1 PLVYS
6 AKKRL
11 EHLDISE
18 LAVSEM
24 RQNRQDMGLRIAFC
38 FKVGYAYHK
47 VELLGSGTQARQ
59 HQQRKNTMI
68 LEAFFSTVAS
78 NVFTEIIKQIAA
90 ERKRRK
96 DEDIERIV
104 DQVLRKYHPV
114 GQSSII
120 EREIILILGNAELV
134 GA

>member
-1 PLVYS
+1 MAVFFPHSIATNQYRRIPCFDAYPFPWPSLGSITCPLVYS

-78 NVFTEIIKQIAA
+78 
-90 ERKRRK
+90 
-96 DEDIERIV
+96 
-104 DQVLRKYHPV
+104 
-114 GQSSII
+114 
-120 EREIILILGNAELV
+120 
-134 GA
+134 